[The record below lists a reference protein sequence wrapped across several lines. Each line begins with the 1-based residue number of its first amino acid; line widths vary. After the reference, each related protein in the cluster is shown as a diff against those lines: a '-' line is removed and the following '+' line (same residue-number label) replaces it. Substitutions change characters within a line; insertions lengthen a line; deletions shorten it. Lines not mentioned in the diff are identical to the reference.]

1 MRFLTTIAFL
11 VVFGLNFAKAQKF
24 GYIDTNF
31 ILGKMPEYAKAQSE
45 IDQLSAG
52 WQKEVEDMSRNVEN
66 LYSSLKAE
74 EVLLTD
80 EMKAERLDGIHKK
93 EAELKEYQRKVFGF
107 GGLFFLKKQELIKPL
122 QDKVFEAVEKVAKQ
136 NRLAIVFDK
145 SGELVMIYTD
155 PRHDYTDF
163 VLEELGLGDP
173 NDKIKCPPDE
183 ICPRILN
190 DVAVLRNL
198 WPDNTCNRHAESRF
212 CRLGLYLQSNAGIQ
226 TD

>member
-1 MRFLTTIAFL
+1 MRLL
-11 VVFGLNFAKAQKF
+11 VAIVFFPLFGLNFANGQKF

-31 ILGKMPEYAKAQSE
+31 ILTKMPEYAKAQGE
-45 IDQLSAG
+45 IDELSTG
-52 WQKEVEDMSRNVEN
+52 WQKEVEDMSRNVET

-80 EMKAERLDGIHKK
+80 EMKGDRLDLIHKK
-93 EAELKEYQRKVFGF
+93 ESELKEYQRKVFGF

-136 NRLAIVFDK
+136 NRLAIIFDK

-173 NDKIKCPPDE
+173 NDKIK
-183 ICPRILN
+183 
-190 DVAVLRNL
+190 
-198 WPDNTCNRHAESRF
+198 
-212 CRLGLYLQSNAGIQ
+212 
-226 TD
+226 

>member
-1 MRFLTTIAFL
+1 MRFSILIFMW
-11 VVFGLNFAKAQKF
+11 VVFGLNFAEGQKF

-31 ILGKMPEYAKAQSE
+31 ILSKMPEYAKAQSE
-45 IDQLSAG
+45 IDQLSGG
-52 WQKEVEDMSRNVEN
+52 WQKEVEEMSKNVES
-66 LYSSLKAE
+66 LYASLKAE

-80 EMKAERLDGIHKK
+80 EMKGERMDAIHKK

-136 NRLAIVFDK
+136 NRLAIIFDK
-145 SGELVMIYTD
+145 SGDLVIIYTD

-173 NDKIKCPPDE
+173 NDKIK
-183 ICPRILN
+183 
-190 DVAVLRNL
+190 
-198 WPDNTCNRHAESRF
+198 
-212 CRLGLYLQSNAGIQ
+212 
-226 TD
+226 

>member
-1 MRFLTTIAFL
+1 MRFLLTLALFL
-11 VVFGLNFAKAQKF
+11 VFGLNFAVAQKF

-31 ILGKMPEYAKAQSE
+31 ILSKMPEYAKAQSE

-52 WQKEVEDMSRNVEN
+52 WQKEVEDMSRNVET
-66 LYSSLKAE
+66 LYASLKAE

-80 EMKAERLDGIHKK
+80 EMKAERLETIHKK
-93 EAELKEYQRKVFGF
+93 ESEWKEYQRKVFGF

-122 QDKVFEAVEKVAKQ
+122 QDKVWEAVEKVAKQ

-173 NDKIKCPPDE
+173 NDKIK
-183 ICPRILN
+183 
-190 DVAVLRNL
+190 
-198 WPDNTCNRHAESRF
+198 
-212 CRLGLYLQSNAGIQ
+212 
-226 TD
+226 